1 MRLIAFG
8 FCLLV
13 SLVPAALA
21 APDWLRPDAAYS
33 ATRVMR
39 VGGLE
44 ISGPL
49 HYDSGKERFE
59 MTMEGTQQIMIRRE
73 DKDRLY
79 MIMPQM
85 GMGMEIPL
93 GGPQAMPS
101 PDDYAELQPE
111 EMGRETLNG
120 EDVTRYRVE
129 TDDAGQSFSVIV
141 WATDDGIPLRVE
153 GESAEGRFEMEMRD
167 LKRGPQPAELFEVP
181 AGIQLM
187 AMPAQ

>member
-1 MRLIAFG
+1 MRLFILAFSLIA
-8 FCLLV
+8 C
-13 SLVPAALA
+13 AATA
-21 APDWLRPDAAYS
+21 AFASADWLRPDAAYS
-33 ATRVMR
+33 ATRTVKA
-39 VGGLE
+39 GGYE

-59 MTMEGTQQIMIRRE
+59 MTMDGAQQIMIRRE

-93 GGPQAMPS
+93 GGPQEMPS
-101 PDDYAELQPE
+101 PNDYAELQPE
-111 EMGRETLNG
+111 AMGRETLNG
-120 EDVTRYRVE
+120 EDVTKYRVE
-129 TDDAGQSFSVIV
+129 VNDGGQRYPVFV

-153 GESAEGRFEMEMRD
+153 GESAEGRFEME
-167 LKRGPQPAELFEVP
+167 LSGLERGAQPAGLFEVP

-187 AMPAQ
+187 AMPGQ